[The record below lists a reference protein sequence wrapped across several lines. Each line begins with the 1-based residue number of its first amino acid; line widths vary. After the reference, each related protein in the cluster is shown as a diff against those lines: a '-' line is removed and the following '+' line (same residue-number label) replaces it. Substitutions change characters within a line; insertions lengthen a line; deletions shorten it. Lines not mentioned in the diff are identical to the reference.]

1 MSKRRDLPSVN
12 QQGDVATVSNDEIA
26 EYVAD
31 LMSAGWYKHSLKA
44 KLEEELGSTPISMTV
59 FEWLCRRAEHFIR
72 ERAAM
77 TINEHRAHSLAFYAQ
92 IMRDESVK
100 PGVRLAAREKMDKI
114 LGLQHMVLEV
124 SDPASKAAA
133 IRTALEQM
141 NATFSG
147 QSEDAGSAEREG
159 DIGADS
165 GSGDEASESDSED
178 ET

>member
-1 MSKRRDLPSVN
+1 MAKRTDLPSVN
-12 QQGDVATVSNDEIA
+12 MQGDVATVSNDAIA

-44 KLEEELGSTPISMTV
+44 KLEDDLGSPPISMNV

-77 TINEHRAHSLAFYAQ
+77 SIADHRAHSIAFYAQ
-92 IMRDESVK
+92 MMRDETV
-100 PGVRLAAREKMDKI
+100 PPQTRLSAREKMDKI

-133 IRTALEQM
+133 IRTAMEEM
-141 NATFSG
+141 NATFSND
-147 QSEDAGSAEREG
+147 SDAEREG
-159 DIGADS
+159 DVSADG
-165 GSGDEASESDSED
+165 GSSDEASESDPED